1 MQSSPRLGS
10 IECAMFRA
18 RARIVNLEA
27 GLLALS
33 LGGIAVGTDAP
44 RTLAHLSMGI
54 VMIFMVYRL
63 RSFAGVYKLWRE
75 VAHPLGLATDLGHE
89 RGPRGHDIPAAY
101 GEGRSGRRQAD
112 RPRVSR
118 VAVRV

>member
-1 MQSSPRLGS
+1 MQSSPHLDS

-33 LGGIAVGTDAP
+33 LGGMAVGTDAP

-63 RSFAGVYKLWRE
+63 RSFSRVHKLWRE
-75 VAHPLGLATDLGHE
+75 VFIGSQLAGE
-89 RGPRGHDIPAAY
+89 RAAVVMSLLQSAKPA
-101 GEGRSGRRQAD
+101 
-112 RPRVSR
+112 
-118 VAVRV
+118 

>member
-10 IECAMFRA
+10 IECAIFRA

-75 VAHPLGLATDLGHE
+75 VAHPLVQARNVWAFFPVFNIGWLWLSLVATGVLTKQGLFGAF
-89 RGPRGHDIPAAY
+89 PW
-101 GEGRSGRRQAD
+101 
-112 RPRVSR
+112 
-118 VAVRV
+118 

>member
-1 MQSSPRLGS
+1 MQSNSQSDPSL
-10 IECAMFRA
+10 IECAIFRA

-33 LGGIAVGTDAP
+33 LGGMAVGTDAP

-63 RSFAGVYKLWRE
+63 RSFARVYKLWRE
-75 VAHPLGLATDLGHE
+75 VEHPLVKARNVWAYFPVFNVGWLLLSLV
-89 RGPRGHDIPAAY
+89 AA
-101 GEGRSGRRQAD
+101 GALTKQGFFG
-112 RPRVSR
+112 VSPW
-118 VAVRV
+118 